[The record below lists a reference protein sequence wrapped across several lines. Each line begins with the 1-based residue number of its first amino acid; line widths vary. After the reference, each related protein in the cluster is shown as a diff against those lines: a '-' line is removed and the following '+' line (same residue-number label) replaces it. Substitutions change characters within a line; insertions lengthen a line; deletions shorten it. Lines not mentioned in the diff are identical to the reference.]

1 MRLKSA
7 STTTPTSRG
16 KDWTSFPAKNT
27 GSASKTL
34 ARFPERRSSPRTTSS
49 ALKNWQNAGSSA
61 RRHSANNQRK
71 SGLGMTARTPSSS
84 GGYRAACSAGLTS
97 PTHSRLHH
105 AQDRRDDGTR
115 DPLDDGALQFDE
127 SGSTGRKDHP
137 QMIDALPRWIC
148 ALIRCCKKLCGWR
161 CACFLRDHLGEDT
174 DQPAPSAPHAPHLPE
189 AESQPCGA
197 DPSSWGPG
205 RDACRDIPR
214 FCSAHLALP
223 LLPSARVEGG
233 AMNGKA
239 IWCCGRVIVYL
250 LAAAAMSPGFKT
262 GTVCLSPTCLWWL
275 MLLLLPQLHLSAG
288 CPPQQAT
295 PTNLEEMLA
304 EAMLH
309 SRQDDRIV
317 LTKLVPSDY
326 VTDSVIY
333 RPRLGEDAT
342 FNCIVP
348 ADVDWREVA
357 WLHEG
362 WPVFEGG
369 EPQPLPARVSTGQ
382 TYNFTRLND
391 TLILIVRNVTMGSGG
406 SVQCVIDPVNDLAFL
421 AHRRALARYVLLPL
435 ITRRSEV
442 FAAPAETNVTA
453 TEGEAVTVQWSI
465 RLPLPQS
472 VLQNLPNHL
481 MWLHQGRILRGP
493 WEAPYGL
500 PLPAGAGPRA
510 VEAYYI
516 RSISDPGRLMH
527 VRLLFRSVK
536 MTDGGSVQCWFRP
549 HEGVHEWIVDTKTL
563 LVIPSNST

>member
-1 MRLKSA
+1 MGRLQPLRMGRPPRGSVHGA
-7 STTTPTSRG
+7 FGPSFVAAAVCTSYAL
-16 KDWTSFPAKNT
+16 SFICWPP
-27 GSASKTL
+27 L
-34 ARFPERRSSPRTTSS
+34 RCLR
-49 ALKNWQNAGSSA
+49 ALK
-61 RRHSANNQRK
+61 
-71 SGLGMTARTPSSS
+71 
-84 GGYRAACSAGLTS
+84 
-97 PTHSRLHH
+97 
-105 AQDRRDDGTR
+105 
-115 DPLDDGALQFDE
+115 
-127 SGSTGRKDHP
+127 
-137 QMIDALPRWIC
+137 
-148 ALIRCCKKLCGWR
+148 
-161 CACFLRDHLGEDT
+161 
-174 DQPAPSAPHAPHLPE
+174 
-189 AESQPCGA
+189 
-197 DPSSWGPG
+197 
-205 RDACRDIPR
+205 
-214 FCSAHLALP
+214 
-223 LLPSARVEGG
+223 
-233 AMNGKA
+233 
-239 IWCCGRVIVYL
+239 
-250 LAAAAMSPGFKT
+250 
-262 GTVCLSPTCLWWL
+262 
-275 MLLLLPQLHLSAG
+275 QLHLSAG